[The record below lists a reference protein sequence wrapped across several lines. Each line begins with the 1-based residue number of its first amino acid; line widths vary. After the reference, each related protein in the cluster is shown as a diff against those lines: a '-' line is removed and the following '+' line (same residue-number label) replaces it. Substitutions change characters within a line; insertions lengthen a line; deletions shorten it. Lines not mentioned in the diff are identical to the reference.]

1 MLDAHLHYVQGV
13 AWDPFGHYVALSALW
28 KRKDDQRALSY
39 AERSLRIV
47 YRHISSHIMKGNL
60 YLSLNRPDATITA
73 FRAAQELRS
82 DFHSYQG
89 LVSSYLALAKNKEA
103 FFTAWGAMKII
114 TQSAKA
120 LKLVGDVH
128 ASSSSERKKAR
139 MFDKSALLLEP
150 GFLEAAL
157 ALAEWH
163 VVDGRH
169 KDAILR
175 DMLKRLPSVEMS
187 FESNVKVWGALLN
200 GATVHGDDE
209 LGHFAFEHLLESELG
224 CKGNYLLM
232 VNLYSKV
239 VRWEEVRESVEKC
252 LRDAKMDKNN
262 VHDV

>member
-60 YLSLNRPDATITA
+60 YLSFNRPDATITA

-128 ASSSSERKKAR
+128 ASSSSGREKAR
-139 MFDKSALLLEP
+139 MFDKSALLLGP

-163 VVDGRH
+163 VVDGHH

-175 DMLKRLPSVEMS
+175 DMLKRLPI
-187 FESNVKVWGALLN
+187 
-200 GATVHGDDE
+200 HGDDE

-262 VHDV
+262 VHDVK